1 MAPLEEANFNT
12 KLPVLVVDDNLD
24 AAAMLAELLSIYGHE
39 TRVANLGL
47 VALAMVREFRP
58 ALVILDIGMP
68 GMNGYETAK
77 RIRANDP
84 AGSVTLVALTG
95 WGAEAD
101 QIKARDA
108 GFDHHFTK
116 PVELDKVES
125 VLQLVALRL
134 ARESLDGGAD
144 RTATAVP
151 ADTRPPGR

>member
-12 KLPVLVVDDNLD
+12 KLRVLVVDDNLD

-39 TRVANLGL
+39 TRVANSGL

-77 RIRANDP
+77 RIRADDP
-84 AGSVTLVALTG
+84 SGSVTLVALTG

-116 PVELDKVES
+116 PVELDKVQS